1 MTMEEYFTKKAAAVE
16 DVFFLSYAHGQA
28 IISHCSDI
36 CDLIMSQYE
45 EARNK
50 ELRQYEQPAVSAS
63 IFCTQGFYGQKL
75 N

>member
-16 DVFFLSYAHGQA
+16 DVQLCNLNYWQA
-28 IISHCSDI
+28 IIRHCHDI

-45 EARNK
+45 EARMK
-50 ELRQYEQPAVSAS
+50 ELKQYEQPSGSAS
-63 IFCTQGFYGQKL
+63 IWRTSGYNEQKP